1 MFKIDDIYAP
11 DTFMLT
17 NVNNST
23 QTLGGGASQRHEQA
37 HAA

>member
-1 MFKIDDIYAP
+1 
-11 DTFMLT
+11 MLT